1 MQNKWRNHTGLLGF
15 IFATGLLFGSGAA
28 QATTYRNMIS
38 DGDAPD
44 PGVLYVSG
52 SVGGASNEYLGATTN
67 NPPGYIRIYR
77 SANLHTLFRDA
88 HVDIALPSGVGGLW
102 APELH
107 TFPSYPGLWL
117 YFTGLESAG
126 TYTWVF
132 EITNLNTGAWN
143 NHGRVVG
150 LGSNYDF
157 SIFERSSDGTLWG
170 FFAFGNEH
178 LEAVRMSNPYTA
190 QGNTLREI
198 YTATRWWESTMAGIP
213 PFVEAPFPFEKN
225 GKIFLSYSAAAW
237 KWDAY
242 CLGVLRWDGPV
253 NGNLTHRSWTN
264 LTGDTGPAFSSANG
278 LYATGHNSIVKVR
291 NGDYWN
297 VYHAH
302 TESCGNSC
310 NRANL
315 PRYAG
320 MNKVEWDGS
329 GNPVFGAPTGTSTD
343 VEIPDNGSS
352 GKIQAQG
359 NTSLCLGADSYQSAL
374 NLHDCNSGA
383 NVTWTQ
389 AGQLFQQN
397 VGGNLSAC

>member
-150 LGSNYDF
+150 LGGNYDF
-157 SIFERSSDGTLWG
+157 SIFERSSDRTLWG

-198 YTATRWWESTMAGIP
+198 YTATRWWEGTWAGGP

-225 GKIFLSYSAAAW
+225 GKIFLSYSAAGW
-237 KWDAY
+237 KWDNY
-242 CLGVLRWDGPV
+242 CLGVLRWDGPA

-278 LYATGHNSIVKVR
+278 LYSTGHNSIVKVR

-302 TESCGNSC
+302 TQSCGNFC
-310 NRANL
+310 NSANL

-343 VEIPDNGSS
+343 VEIPDNG
-352 GKIQAQG
+352 G
-359 NTSLCLGADSYQSAL
+359 
-374 NLHDCNSGA
+374 
-383 NVTWTQ
+383 TQ
-389 AGQLFQQN
+389 VGQLFQQN
-397 VGGNLSAC
+397 VGGNLQCIDNWGNGGSGNGVGTWACDSSNPNQQ